1 MLHFLILVAVAVV
14 AVYFANRFAESAV
27 EYGYAKSVGSRAGSM
42 RQLLNTYCPSLVDKR
57 LARMVP
63 TPFLYT
69 CMMQSLYSHSLFSNI
84 KYNRELFV
92 LSDGGTVSLDWYPGP
107 DSFGGRSTPIVVAMT
122 GIAGGSKE
130 YHVRCVAKRVAC
142 DRATPCRFVCMN
154 FRGCARTL
162 LTNRRQNDAVN
173 TSDYREVVNSICERF
188 PEAPVFGVGFSLGA
202 SLLTKYLGEE
212 GDTCKLTAAIAIS
225 CPFDLTVVR
234 RMFNAKTYSQY
245 LPFERNKDV
254 ILSGD
259 QGFDADTI
267 RNCQSMADVERI
279 FILKDAGFKTSDEY
293 YNAACSANYIDR
305 IGVPYLSIN
314 SLDDQITPVQ
324 GIPFDKF
331 KANPNT
337 VLALTEHGGHLG
349 FLTGWQP
356 RIWYLDTVAEFVALG
371 AVAGRKSGVL

>member
-1 MLHFLILVAVAVV
+1 MSVLSTVRSNARQTKLKWPDTAMALRPLPLPWLQSTLP
-14 AVYFANRFAESAV
+14 NRFAKGGSIRLIMAENSAV
-27 EYGYAKSVGSRAGSM
+27 EYGCAKSVGSRAGSM

-69 CMMQSLYSHSLFSNI
+69 CMMQSLFSNI

-234 RMFNAKTYSQY
+234 RMFNAKTILNTY
-245 LPFERNKDV
+245 LFKPLIRRALLRQFERNKDV

-293 YNAACSANYIDR
+293 YNAAC
-305 IGVPYLSIN
+305 
-314 SLDDQITPVQ
+314 
-324 GIPFDKF
+324 
-331 KANPNT
+331 
-337 VLALTEHGGHLG
+337 
-349 FLTGWQP
+349 
-356 RIWYLDTVAEFVALG
+356 
-371 AVAGRKSGVL
+371 